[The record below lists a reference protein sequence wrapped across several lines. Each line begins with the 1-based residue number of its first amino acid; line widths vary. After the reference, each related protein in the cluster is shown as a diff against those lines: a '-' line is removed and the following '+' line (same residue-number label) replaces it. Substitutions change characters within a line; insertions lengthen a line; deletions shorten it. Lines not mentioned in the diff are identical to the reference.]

1 MVSYLQSMRRT
12 VKDLQTMPVES
23 SRAGASQWGVPKHPK
38 TQEVSRTWPG
48 NMPPFGA
55 PRVLQVPR
63 PRRRRPTWRGS
74 LVTKVGR
81 SLGDFFCI
89 SLKKN
94 DILWRLAGN
103 GLNMIEHDLM
113 GWTGSTNFGGEFDPT
128 CEANQNQNKA
138 SSPWQ
143 HFTSPIRQTTVTT
156 VLQYLSRQPR

>member
-23 SRAGASQWGVPKHPK
+23 SRAGASQWSVPKHPK

-74 LVTKVGR
+74 LVTKR
-81 SLGDFFCI
+81 SVTWRFGI
-89 SLKKN
+89 SLRKMTFC
-94 DILWRLAGN
+94 G
-103 GLNMIEHDLM
+103 
-113 GWTGSTNFGGEFDPT
+113 GWLEMDWTWFHGMNWIDKFWGWIWPKMWSQSESKHGEFTMAAFHISYP
-128 CEANQNQNKA
+128 ANYSVTVSI
-138 SSPWQ
+138 SS
-143 HFTSPIRQTTVTT
+143 T
-156 VLQYLSRQPR
+156 

>member
-89 SLKKN
+89 SLKKK
-94 DILWRLAGN
+94 WHFVEVGWKW
-103 GLNMIEHDLM
+103 IEHDWTWFNGM
-113 GWTGSTNFGGEFDPT
+113 NWIDKFWGWIWPNMWSQSESKQGEFTMAAFHISYP
-128 CEANQNQNKA
+128 ANYSDYSVTVSI
-138 SSPWQ
+138 SS
-143 HFTSPIRQTTVTT
+143 T
-156 VLQYLSRQPR
+156 